1 MTTTDTNT
9 QLAAPVVRQPG
20 DGEHVLQMRACVS
33 VKLAASES
41 EDGRVSAAEFLMPP
55 DFGPPLHIHH
65 GEDEVLQILE
75 GNIRIVCGDTDV
87 IAGPGTF
94 AYLPR
99 GVPHTFWVQPPEP
112 ARLLAVFTPGGV
124 EAMFADAGTP
134 TDAARL
140 PESEIAPAAPPAL
153 DEAGH
158 RIEIVG
164 PPLGS

>member
-1 MTTTDTNT
+1 MTTTSTTT
-9 QLAAPVVRQPG
+9 QVTRPVVRHTG
-20 DGEHVLQMRACVS
+20 EGEHVLQMRACVS

-41 EDGRVSAAEFLMPP
+41 EDARVSAAEFLMPA

-65 GEDEVLQILE
+65 GEDEILQILE
-75 GNIRIVCGDTDV
+75 GTIRIVCGDTDV

-99 GVPHTFWVQPPEP
+99 AVPHTFWVKEP
-112 ARLLAVFTPGGV
+112 ARILAVFTPGGI

-134 TDAARL
+134 TDVARL
-140 PESEIAPAAPPAL
+140 PESTAVPAPPTAL

-164 PPLGS
+164 PPLGR